1 MKNIYKI
8 LTVFGLILLALA
20 DNSHAQNYQVGQLEV
35 SRPWARASAGK
46 AKNGAAYIDQIIN
59 KGNTADRFIG
69 VSSDVAMKTEIHNHI
84 LEGGIMKMRQVKG
97 GIEVKPGHPVILK
110 PGSYHIM
117 MMGLKA
123 PLKLGGTI
131 QVTLEFEKAGKI
143 LVKVPVLKVGAS
155 GKSKMKHDMKMKM

>member
-69 VSSDVAMKTEIHNHI
+69 VSSNVAMKTEIHNHI
-84 LEGGIMKMRQVKG
+84 LVQD
-97 GIEVKPGHPVILK
+97 
-110 PGSYHIM
+110 
-117 MMGLKA
+117 A
-123 PLKLGGTI
+123 PN
-131 QVTLEFEKAGKI
+131 F
-143 LVKVPVLKVGAS
+143 
-155 GKSKMKHDMKMKM
+155 